1 MNYKTLYILFFILL
15 VGCEQN
21 NLKKNIVNQEIV
33 TKYKNSGFTLVYNDV
48 LKKEK
53 KNHKKNRQ

>member
-1 MNYKTLYILFFILL
+1 MNYRFLFILIFI

-21 NLKKNIVNQEIV
+21 NLNRKIVNQEIL
-33 TKYKNSGFTLVYNDV
+33 TKYKNSGFALVYNAV

-53 KNHKKNRQ
+53 KNYQTNR